1 MAANREF
8 QNQVAL
14 VTGAA
19 SGIGRA
25 TALAFAKEGARV
37 IVSDIHE
44 PQGEETVAMIR
55 RNGGE
60 ARFIGCDVSDHDQV
74 RRLIGGTVAA
84 FGRLDHAFNNAGTEG
99 LPAPLLDSTDEN
111 WTKTLATN
119 LSGVYFCMREE
130 LEILLKQRSGCIV
143 NCSSIA
149 GLRGFAGLGAY
160 TASKHGVLGLT
171 RSAALDYATSG
182 VRINAVCPGVILTPM
197 IDRFTRGDPKAAIE
211 LATQSPMNRMG
222 IPEEIADAVLW
233 LCRPGA
239 TYVTGTEIVVDGG
252 WCAR

>member
-1 MAANREF
+1 MIGILAGAVSGATLAGKLGAWFDTLPVIAPYGHTVAFGVVVVAITYASLVIGELAPKRI
-8 QNQVAL
+8 AL
-14 VTGAA
+14 VHA
-19 SGIGRA
+19 
-25 TALAFAKEGARV
+25 
-37 IVSDIHE
+37 D
-44 PQGEETVAMIR
+44 TVA
-55 RNGGE
+55 
-60 ARFIGCDVSDHDQV
+60 ARIARPLSA
-74 RRLIGGTVAA
+74 IAA

-111 WTKTLATN
+111 WTKTLGTN

-130 LEILLKQRSGCIV
+130 LEILLKQRSGSIV
-143 NCSSIA
+143 NCASIA

-211 LATQSPMNRMG
+211 LAAQSPMNRMG

-239 TYVTGTEIVVDGG
+239 TYVTGTELVVDGG